1 MEQGLREWG
10 PEPAADAGTA
20 RQVPEHRLHPGGPA
34 HFYVAQAEVRFPGA
48 AAEAGYMEEEESA
61 DGGARR
67 HRITP
72 ALPVHSPLQ
81 RLMQSRK

>member
-10 PEPAADAGTA
+10 PEPAADGGTA

-34 HFYVAQAEVRFPGA
+34 HFYAAQAEAGFPGE
-48 AAEAGYMEEEESA
+48 AAEAGYMEAEESA
-61 DGGARR
+61 DGGAHR

-72 ALPVHSPLQ
+72 ALPMHSPLPH
-81 RLMQSRK
+81 LMQRRK